1 MLIRN
6 KLAGGVGFNILLL
19 ICLGAY
25 FISQTEVLSELT
37 VKMYKHPLT
46 VTRAT
51 ISADAGI
58 VRMHRGM
65 KDVALAQDRQ
75 AMQAAVEKVAEYETE
90 VYKQLDIVSQW
101 ILGRE
106 GEQLIAET
114 VGIFRQWKPIR
125 DEVIALMQAGD
136 RHAAAEITKGKGAQH
151 VAKLTDQMTKLENY
165 AATKA
170 SGFLENAQQTRSS
183 AQALTIGLVFSAVVI
198 ALISSIWLIRS
209 ITKPIDDF
217 KQVIDTV
224 ERSSDLSERVN
235 IHSRDELGAIVQSFN
250 KMQDKLQKTIH
261 HVTTTT
267 AQQAAATEQMAAISE
282 QTREGVLR
290 QCTEIEQVVTATN
303 EMSAT
308 VQEVARSAVRAAEAA
323 RNAEAEVSISDKE
336 VREAINAIT
345 VMPEGVDNIGLVMNE
360 VQPESENIGT
370 VLGVI
375 EGIAEQTNLLALNA
389 AIEAARA
396 GEQGRG
402 FAVVAD
408 EVRLLAQ
415 RTQESTAQIQDT
427 IHRLHTGTLKAVET
441 VGENSGRAQLSVEQA
456 AKAISSLDAITR
468 AIGTITEMNT
478 QIASASEQQSQVAT
492 EINESI
498 VCISEVNE
506 RTASGAEQSAQKSQ
520 QLNELSGQLKVL
532 VDEFKV

>member
-6 KLAGGVGFNILLL
+6 KLALGVWFNILLFVV
-19 ICLGAY
+19 LGVY
-25 FISQTEVLSELT
+25 FISQVATLGGLT
-37 VKMYKHPLT
+37 VKMYNHPLN

-51 ISADAGI
+51 LSADAGI
-58 VRMHRGM
+58 VRMHRSM
-65 KDVALAQDRQ
+65 KDVALAGDQQ
-75 AMQAAVEKVAEYETE
+75 TIQMAVEQVAGYERE
-90 VYKQLDIVSQW
+90 VYQQLDVVTEW
-101 ILGRE
+101 ILGQE

-114 VGIFRQWKPIR
+114 IGIFRQWKPIR

-282 QTREGVLR
+282 QTREGVTQ
-290 QCTEIEQVVTATN
+290 QCTETDQVVTATN

-323 RNAEAEVSISDKE
+323 RNAETEVSNSGKE
-336 VREAINAIT
+336 VKEAINAIT
-345 VMPEGVDNIGLVMNE
+345 ILSEGVDNIGLVMNE
-360 VQPESENIGT
+360 VQTESENIGT
-370 VLGVI
+370 VLNVI

-415 RTQESTAQIQDT
+415 RTQESTAQIQET
-427 IHRLHTGTLKAVET
+427 INRLHINTLKAVET
-441 VGENSGRAQLSVEQA
+441 VGENSGRAQASVEQA
-456 AKAISSLDAITR
+456 ARAITSLDAITQ

-478 QIASASEQQSQVAT
+478 QIASASGQQSQVAT

-498 VCISEVNE
+498 VCISEVNA
-506 RTASGAEQSAQKSQ
+506 RTAKGAEQSAQSSQ
-520 QLNELSGQLKVL
+520 QLKDLSAELQAL
-532 VDEFKV
+532 VGEFKA